1 MCAEK
6 SGRWQKLSCFAV
18 RFENLPSDEEI
29 TMEQVAESIRLE
41 KPSKFFLT
49 SESVQHSDVHSK
61 ESFASL
67 RKEPAPYQVLVVD
80 DEQPF
85 AEMMR
90 IFLQYRYL
98 TVDIAANGR
107 EAQDLIRL
115 NKYDLIISDVFMPE
129 LDGMTLL
136 RWIKKR
142 QPETDVILMTGRLS
156 HDGKTEARNHGASG
170 FLTKPFSTHQLL
182 TAIERCRQKRISP
195 DAAADPQVALL
206 LKPLIHDMA
215 VGLENAVIMLKLLQR
230 DFPETGGDKTA
241 PPLDA
246 ILNNLFRLMGLTEEY
261 WSLALCLDEKGII
274 PTDQLDLQVDVI
286 EHVLREWTDEIRRK
300 NISVTYQCDK
310 SVTFVP
316 RLMQANRI
324 LLRGAFRTLFGNA
337 VRCCHSSSAIT
348 YYFKDGE
355 TRQEVHIVFEGF
367 QPQAEVVSGAD
378 SSAASAG
385 NGTGY
390 CNGGEQF
397 GLAMADSVVR
407 HYGGSLSSEPWQDG
421 YRFIVVL
428 PR

>member
-1 MCAEK
+1 
-6 SGRWQKLSCFAV
+6 
-18 RFENLPSDEEI
+18 
-29 TMEQVAESIRLE
+29 MEQVGESIRLE

-49 SESVQHSDVHSK
+49 SDSAKHSEPSSQK
-61 ESFASL
+61 FIGTL
-67 RKEPAPYQVLVVD
+67 KKEPTPYQVLVVD
-80 DEQPF
+80 DEQSF

-98 TVDIAANGR
+98 TVDIATNGR

-115 NKYDLIISDVFMPE
+115 KKYNLVISDVFMPE

-136 RWIKKR
+136 RWVKKR

-156 HDGKTEARNHGASG
+156 HDGKTDARNQGASG

-182 TAIERCRQKRISP
+182 TAIERCRQKRVSS

-215 VGLENAVIMLKLLQR
+215 AGLENAVTMLKLMQR
-230 DFPETGGDKTA
+230 DSTKTGSDKTT
-241 PPLDA
+241 PPLDG

-274 PTDQLDLQVDVI
+274 PTGQLDLQVDVI
-286 EHVLREWTDEIRRK
+286 ENVLREWKDEIRRK
-300 NISVTYQCDK
+300 KISVTYQCDK
-310 SVTFVP
+310 NVTFIP

-337 VRCCHSSSAIT
+337 IRCSHSPATIT
-348 YYFKDGE
+348 YFFKDEE
-355 TRQEVHIVFEGF
+355 TRQEVHIAYEGF
-367 QPQAEVVSGAD
+367 QPQGEVLSGTD
-378 SSAASAG
+378 SSAVSEG

-390 CNGGEQF
+390 CNGGERF
-397 GLAMADSVVR
+397 GLAMADSVIR
-407 HYGGSLSSEPWQDG
+407 HYGGSLSSEPWHDG